1 MKLRHLMACLCLLV
15 GLISLAA
22 VAYLTWR
29 NVVQGDGMILWLYLI
44 LILAGIPLV
53 ITWWKDL
60 VATEWPVIVSYI
72 LAAAAAVA
80 GFALY
85 LGTTDH
91 DNPWHV
97 FLPEEARPQ
106 VPALTLQEYFNN
118 KPPEKP
124 LWPRVTAGLFLVLLG
139 PFISFFYKGCL
150 FAVRSLRR
158 RAPEEKDA
166 QAIPK

>member
-1 MKLRHLMACLCLLV
+1 MKLRHLIAYPCLLV
-15 GLISLAA
+15 GLVSMTA

-29 NVVQGDGMILWLYLI
+29 NVVHGDGMILFPYLI
-44 LILAGIPLV
+44 VFLAGIPLV

-60 VATEWPVIVSYI
+60 VATEWPVIVSYV

-85 LGTTDH
+85 LGATDH

-106 VPALTLQEYFNN
+106 VPALTLEDYLNS
-118 KPPEKP
+118 KPPERP
-124 LWPRVTAGLFLVLLG
+124 LWPRVTAGLFMVLLG
-139 PFISFFYKGCL
+139 PFISFFQKGCL
-150 FAVRSLRR
+150 FALRSLRR
-158 RAPEEKDA
+158 RAPENKNA
-166 QAIPK
+166 PAVSK